1 MSYPFQDQF
10 QNDLD
15 GLRQAGTYKEFG
27 TLEGFQGPEVI
38 VNGKKLLNFCAN
50 NYLGLA
56 GSETIRKA
64 AHEALYKYG
73 YGTASVPFI
82 IGTTTVHKELEAEVS
97 KFLQTD
103 DTILYTSCFDANT
116 GLFETILSEG
126 DAVFSDELNHA
137 SIIDGVRLCKAER
150 FRFKHSD
157 MGDLEAQLKQAIA
170 PPKPDEKRPVGRGR
184 RLLIAT
190 DGVFSMDGDTAK
202 LPEIVALAQKY
213 GALVMVDESHASGV
227 LGATGRG
234 SIESTGVMARPAEG
248 IRGKIDIITSTFGKA
263 LGGASGGFTSG
274 RKEIIEW
281 LRQRSRTSL
290 FSNALAPV
298 IAGTALWTLQN
309 FDSTLAPARV
319 TLAEN
324 TKYFRE
330 KMTALGFTM
339 GGDGKHA
346 INPVMLMD
354 EKLSAE
360 FARKLFDEG
369 VYVRSFSYPVVPLG
383 KARIRVQLSAAHT
396 KEQIDT
402 AVAAFAKVG
411 RELKVIA

>member
-1 MSYPFQDQF
+1 M
-10 QNDLD
+10 
-15 GLRQAGTYKEFG
+15 
-27 TLEGFQGPEVI
+27 
-38 VNGKKLLNFCAN
+38 LLNFCAN

-56 GSETIRKA
+56 GSEMLRKA
-64 AHEALYKYG
+64 AHEALDTYG

-82 IGTTTVHKELEAEVS
+82 CGTMEVHKELEKEVS
-97 KFLQTD
+97 KFLGTE

-116 GLFETILSEG
+116 GLFETLLAEG
-126 DAVFSDELNHA
+126 DAIISDELNHA

-150 FRFKHSD
+150 FRFKNSD
-157 MGDLEAQLKQAIA
+157 MTDLESQLQAA
-170 PPKPDEKRPVGRGR
+170 GKRR
-184 RLLIAT
+184 RILIAT
-190 DGVFSMDGDTAK
+190 DGVFSMDDITAK
-202 LPEIVALAQKY
+202 LKEICDLGEKY

-234 SIESTGVMARPAEG
+234 SIEACGVMGRV
-248 IRGKIDIITSTFGKA
+248 DIITSTFGKA

-298 IAGTALWTLQN
+298 IAGTALWTLRN
-309 FDSTLAPARV
+309 FDSTLASARG

-324 TKYFRE
+324 TTYFRE
-330 KMTALGFTM
+330 KMTTLGFKL
-339 GGDGKHA
+339 GGDGQHP

-354 EKLSAE
+354 EKLSAQ
-360 FARKLFDEG
+360 FAGKLFAEG
-369 VYVRSFSYPVVPLG
+369 VYVRSFSYPVVPQG

-396 KEQIDT
+396 KPQMDKT
-402 AVAAFAKVG
+402 VSAFEKVG
-411 RELKVIA
+411 KELGVV

>member
-1 MSYPFQDQF
+1 MYPLQDQF
-10 QNDLD
+10 KKDIQSLKD
-15 GLRQAGTYKEFG
+15 AGTYKDIG
-27 TLEGFQGPEVI
+27 TMEGYQGPEII

-56 GSETIRKA
+56 GSEAIRKA
-64 AHEALYKYG
+64 AHEALDTYG

-82 IGTTTVHKELEAEVS
+82 IGTTTVHKELEKEVS

-126 DAVFSDELNHA
+126 DAILSDELNHA

-150 FRFKHSD
+150 FRFKHADMAELETMLQTASKGAEVKLSD
-157 MGDLEAQLKQAIA
+157 GTT
-170 PPKPDEKRPVGRGR
+170 RPR
-184 RLLIAT
+184 RILIAT

-202 LPEIVALAQKY
+202 LKEICDLAQKY

-227 LGATGRG
+227 LGAAGRG
-234 SIESTGVMARPAEG
+234 SVESQNVMGRV
-248 IRGKIDIITSTFGKA
+248 DIITSTFGKA

-274 RKEIIEW
+274 RKEIIDW

-298 IAGTALWTLQN
+298 IAGTALWTLRN
-309 FDSTLAPARV
+309 FDSTLAPARA

-324 TKYFRE
+324 TTCFRE
-330 KMTALGFTM
+330 KMTALGFKM
-339 GGDGKHA
+339 GGDGKHP

-396 KEQIDT
+396 KTHIDT
-402 AVAAFAKVG
+402 TVAAFAKVG
-411 RELKVIA
+411 KALNVIN

>member
-1 MSYPFQDQF
+1 MDYPFQEQF
-10 QNDLD
+10 AKDLAS
-15 GLRQAGTYKEFG
+15 LKEAGTFKEFG
-27 TLEGFQGPEVI
+27 TLSGYQGAEVTI
-38 VNGKKLLNFCAN
+38 NGKTFLNFCAN

-56 GSETIRKA
+56 GSEMLRKA
-64 AHEALYKYG
+64 AHEALDKYG

-82 IGTTTVHKELEAEVS
+82 CGTMNVHKELEQEVS
-97 KFLQTD
+97 KFLGTE

-126 DAVFSDELNHA
+126 DAILSDELNHA

-150 FRFKHSD
+150 FRYKNSD
-157 MGDLEAQLKQAIA
+157 MSDLESQLQVASGAQVAQVKL
-170 PPKPDEKRPVGRGR
+170 PNGTTRPR
-184 RLLIAT
+184 RILIAT
-190 DGVFSMDGDTAK
+190 DGVFSMDGSTAK

-234 SIESTGVMARPAEG
+234 SIEALGMT
-248 IRGKIDIITSTFGKA
+248 GKIDIITSTFGKA

-274 RKEIIEW
+274 RKEIIDW

-298 IAGTALWTLQN
+298 IAGTALYTLKN
-309 FDSTLAPARV
+309 FDTLLAPARA

-324 TKYFRE
+324 TKYFRA
-330 KMTALGFTM
+330 KMEALGFKL
-339 GGDGKHA
+339 GGDGKHP

-354 EKLSAE
+354 EKLSAL
-360 FARKLFDEG
+360 FASKLFALG
-369 VYVRSFSYPVVPLG
+369 IYVRSFSYPVVPLG

-396 KEQIDT
+396 KAQIDT
-402 AVAAFAKVG
+402 TVAAFTKVG
-411 RELKVIA
+411 KELGVIILPL